1 MNKTAT
7 LPGDNGEAFKRAHL
21 EGPDARTLADLLTR
35 SNAFAYSLDYGH
47 EDFHLLTRGMER
59 MLGYNHLA
67 WQELGLD
74 ALRAALHPDD
84 RACLREIQKKILSLT
99 LELSAAQRLQI
110 SFAYCLRVQ
119 AAGGR
124 TLTLSFHQVFTSFH
138 PDGTPR
144 RDFVVVT
151 DVSYLKRQPHCV
163 LQARLQDDAGDR
175 IYRSVTFHT
184 KPKVKFSPREIDVLK
199 LVARGLSSKEIA
211 EELYI
216 SYNTVSTHRK
226 KLMKKAG
233 VKKALDLVSF
243 ARDQGLIEG

>member
-1 MNKTAT
+1 MNIKAT
-7 LPGDNGEAFKRAHL
+7 YPGDDGESFKRIQE
-21 EGPDARTLADLLTR
+21 EGPEARTLADLLAR
-35 SNAFAYSLDYGH
+35 SNAFAYALDYAR

-74 ALRAALHPDD
+74 ALRAALHPED
-84 RACLREIQKKILSLT
+84 RPCLREIRKKILSLT
-99 LELSAAQRLQI
+99 LELPAAQRHQI

-124 TLTLSFHQVFTSFH
+124 SLTLSFHQVFTAFNA
-138 PDGTPR
+138 DGTPR
-144 RDFVVVT
+144 RDFVIVT
-151 DVSYLKRQPHCV
+151 DVSYLKRQPLCI

-184 KPKVKFSPREIDVLK
+184 KPKIKFSPREIDVLK
-199 LVARGLSSKEIA
+199 LVASGLSSKEIA
-211 EELYI
+211 DQLFI

-233 VKKALDLVSF
+233 VKKALDLVRY
-243 ARDQGLIEG
+243 AREQGLLDG

>member
-1 MNKTAT
+1 MKVSTT
-7 LPGDNGEAFKRAHL
+7 HPGDDGESFKRTPE
-21 EGPDARTLADLLTR
+21 EGPDARTLTELLAR
-35 SNAFAYSLDYGH
+35 SNAFAYSLDYDR
-47 EDFHLLTRGMER
+47 EDFQLLTRGMER

-74 ALRAALHPDD
+74 ALRAALHPED
-84 RACLREIQKKILSLT
+84 RPCLREVRKKIMSLT
-99 LELSAAQRLQI
+99 LELPVAQRLQI
-110 SFAYCLRVQ
+110 SYAYCLRVQ

-124 TLTLSFHQVFTSFH
+124 TLSLSFHQVFTALH
-138 PDGTPR
+138 PDGTPQ

-151 DVSYLKRQPHCV
+151 DVSYLKRQPLCI
-163 LQARLQDDAGDR
+163 LQARLHDDAGDR

-199 LVARGLSSKEIA
+199 LVAMGLSSKEIS
-211 EELYI
+211 ERLFI

-233 VKKALDLVSF
+233 VKKALDLVRY
-243 ARDQGLIEG
+243 AREQGVLDA